1 MTASC
6 FSFGIFRDPG
16 AYSGYGGVC
25 MCRKN
30 HLHGCCLGCLGFGLL
45 AGHCLESWLLCC
57 FGGLVLMGLGLCV
70 IRRR

>member
-1 MTASC
+1 
-6 FSFGIFRDPG
+6 
-16 AYSGYGGVC
+16 

-30 HLHGCCLGCLGFGLL
+30 HLHGCCLMCLGFGLL

-57 FGGLVLMGLGLCV
+57 LGGLVLMGLGFCV